1 MQHNNLKKSIYVLL
15 IFNVAINVVSAQTEC
30 QNAKVQA
37 TLDFEK
43 SLYSFH
49 SEEMLPV
56 EQTYFYVLS
65 HYYKIS
71 WYFTDSL
78 DYYDCYD
85 VQMIVLLKIKY
96 GDDFLNRVA
105 FLTDS
110 LNKTENWTKEPEFP
124 GGQKAVQKYISTK
137 LKQSGVSKSDFKG
150 IAYIQLI
157 ILPNGKVISPQI
169 IRGVNTEIDRKIIRI
184 MKNMPQWKPAYLYGK
199 PVKQRYMISLKIE

>member
-1 MQHNNLKKSIYVLL
+1 MQNNSLKNNIFVML
-15 IFNVAINVVSAQTEC
+15 IFVGAINVVSAQTEC

-43 SLYSFH
+43 SLYSLH

-65 HYYKIS
+65 HYYNID

-78 DYYDCYD
+78 DYYECYD
-85 VQMIVLLKIKY
+85 AQMIVLLKTKY
-96 GDDFLNRVA
+96 GNEFLNRVA

-137 LKQSGVSKSDFKG
+137 LIQSGASRSDFKG
-150 IAYIQLI
+150 IAYVQLI
-157 ILPNGKVISPQI
+157 ILPNGKVTNPQI
-169 IRGVNTEIDRKIIRI
+169 IRGVNAEIDRKILRI
-184 MKNMPQWKPAYLYGK
+184 IKDMPQWKPAYLYGK
-199 PVKQRYMISLKIE
+199 PVKQRYMIPIKIE